1 MRLCSAS
8 GSASRARTGHGRMRT
23 PRRSTRQ
30 PCRAAE
36 PRSRRQRAT
45 FLANAMLPGA
55 TCTPTSSRGAN
66 PHAILSSAS
75 RALVQDPTSAY
86 PQPLTFSTAPRA
98 ARATST
104 VRAARKRANVW
115 YYLHASHPARQR
127 AELWVGVYTYFLNF
141 VDQHVS
147 RVARAHYFIQHDLDA
162 LGAWRG
168 TGVGMGVCLQQGTSG
183 GSFRWR
189 RLHRRVERT
198 VHEEPC
204 RLRVL
209 PSLWHTWPVL

>member
-86 PQPLTFSTAPRA
+86 PQPLTFSTAPGA

-104 VRAARKRANVW
+104 VRAARKRANVTT
-115 YYLHASHPARQR
+115 
-127 AELWVGVYTYFLNF
+127 YTPLSLPGSGPRSSSGLGFIYFLNF

-147 RVARAHYFIQHDLDA
+147 RVARAHYYIQHDLDA

-168 TGVGMGVCLQQGTSG
+168 MGVGMGVCLQQGTSG

-209 PSLWHTWPVL
+209 PSLWHT